1 MTQKHQ
7 GWFNFNLE
15 SFVCFYTYG
24 FTFLFDKTVEI
35 SHFSFWR
42 LKFLGNWFSLE
53 RCLGQTP
60 WSSGWCYIAHLIVTY
75 HKSCT
80 WQKYYMTWGEL
91 NWNHLLYATPI
102 WCRRKITSV
111 CITSIINFSGCLLL
125 MYPLHTVKPDFDVP
139 NINMLASYF

>member
-1 MTQKHQ
+1 MTHKYQ
-7 GWFNFNLE
+7 GWFNFSLE

-35 SHFSFWR
+35 SHFSFPR
-42 LKFLGNWFSLE
+42 LKFLGNRFSLE
-53 RCLGQTP
+53 KCLGQTP
-60 WSSGWCYIAHLIVTY
+60 WSSGWCYIAYRIVTY
-75 HKSCT
+75 QKSCT
-80 WQKYYMTWGEL
+80 WQKYYMTWGEQ
-91 NWNHLLYATPI
+91 NWNHILHATPI
-102 WCRRKITSV
+102 WYRPKITSM